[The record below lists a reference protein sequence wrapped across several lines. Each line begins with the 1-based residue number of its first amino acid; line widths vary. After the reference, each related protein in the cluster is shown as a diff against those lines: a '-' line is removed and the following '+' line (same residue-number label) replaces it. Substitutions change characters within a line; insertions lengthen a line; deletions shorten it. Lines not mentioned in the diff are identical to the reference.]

1 MAQGALLFSTGV
13 KALALTPLY
22 ARALRLCTGLSYHP
36 WAVCLGQAM
45 EETQMNEQKT
55 TASPEE
61 LAKFEAM
68 ADSWWDPNG
77 KFKPLHQFNPKRI
90 EFIRDRACTQFS
102 RSPEA
107 DTPLS
112 GLTLLDI
119 GCGGG
124 LLSEPMA
131 RLGFSV
137 TGIDGVEKNVQV
149 ARTHAARS
157 DLHIDYRAILVED
170 LHKEGVQFDVVLAM
184 EIAEHVPDLNF
195 FLQMCGKMVKP
206 GGMLVGATLNRT
218 IRSLL
223 MAKIGAEYILRLLPR
238 GTHDWRKFVTPDEF
252 ARGLQETG
260 LKVTDLRGMTFNPF
274 MGSWSI
280 TNDTSVNYI
289 LVAKYPV

>member
-1 MAQGALLFSTGV
+1 MDD
-13 KALALTPLY
+13 
-22 ARALRLCTGLSYHP
+22 
-36 WAVCLGQAM
+36 
-45 EETQMNEQKT
+45 QKT

-68 ADSWWDPNG
+68 ADSWWDPKG

-90 EFIRDRACTQFS
+90 EFIRDRACTHFA
-102 RSPEA
+102 RGPEVDA
-107 DTPLS
+107 PFN

-137 TGIDGVEKNVQV
+137 TGIDGVEKNIHV
-149 ARTHAARS
+149 AHTHAVRS
-157 DLHIDYRAILVED
+157 DLQINYRAILAEA
-170 LHKEGVQFDVVLAM
+170 LHEEGARFDVVLAM
-184 EIAEHVPDLNF
+184 EIAEHVPDLDF
-195 FLQMCGKMVKP
+195 FLKVCGSIVKP

-223 MAKIGAEYILRLLPR
+223 MAKIGAEYILRILPR
-238 GTHDWRKFVTPDEF
+238 GTHDWKKFVTPDEF

-260 LKVTDLRGMTFNPF
+260 LHVTDLRGMTFNPF
-274 MGSWSI
+274 MESWSI

-289 LVAKYPV
+289 LVAKHPT